1 MATEGLPPDRV
12 PQELRRQTLSQLEEA
27 IRNYPGTPGA
37 TPPSLQNPTDVE
49 NNLFDQS
56 RNSDDY
62 TAKLQRILF
71 MLTKRKSLQ
80 NLAAQNPQQQQQ
92 QSNQSLSQSSNLQQ
106 QQQSQ
111 LSGAVSYSVS
121 GSNMAGVNSAGIT

>member
-56 RNSDDY
+56 RNSVISRSHAGAA
-62 TAKLQRILF
+62 TLQH
-71 MLTKRKSLQ
+71 
-80 NLAAQNPQQQQQ
+80 AAA
-92 QSNQSLSQSSNLQQ
+92 S
-106 QQQSQ
+106 
-111 LSGAVSYSVS
+111 
-121 GSNMAGVNSAGIT
+121 